1 VTSLGGVAALWVF
14 PARDALMAVF
24 YMDSVAE
31 GPRNLW
37 SAIFHISPILSLQ
50 TGLPV
55 VSFRYLSSL
64 SGNTSCFLLQQ
75 LEGITS
81 SLPQNLLIFQLTANS
96 NEVS

>member
-50 TGLPV
+50 TGLPAR
-55 VSFRYLSSL
+55 SFRYLSSMP
-64 SGNTSCFLLQQ
+64 GNTSYFAFLQQ
-75 LEGITS
+75 LDRVTS
-81 SLPQNLLIFQLTANS
+81 FLPQKLLIFQLTAS
-96 NEVS
+96 QVS